1 ACRFEGESLYAVYLD
16 GAHGSGMI
24 ECTVKGD
31 AFSSGAFLFLTNDD
45 FTEDINENGRIDRP
59 EERNAKYI
67 VVVNNTFEGNT
78 PTAVQVTGENV
89 LVQHNRAPGTFNSFV
104 GVDPRFS
111 HQAPEL
117 QYRFTGIYVLDNV
130 VGKCRRAFVLM
141 SNGLPT
147 PPDYTP
153 PVMGEYH
160 IRGNVV
166 ESADGLVREV
176 GTIVGPNVAE

>member
-31 AFSSGAFLFLTNDD
+31 AFSSGGFLFLTNDD

-67 VVVNNTFEGNT
+67 IVVDNTFEGNL

-89 LVQHNRAPGTFNSFV
+89 LVQGNVARGKFTNFV

-117 QYRFTGIYVLDNV
+117 QYQFTDIYLIENA
-130 VGKCRRAFVLM
+130 VGTCRRAFLLM
-141 SNGLPT
+141 
-147 PPDYTP
+147 
-153 PVMGEYH
+153 
-160 IRGNVV
+160 
-166 ESADGLVREV
+166 
-176 GTIVGPNVAE
+176 